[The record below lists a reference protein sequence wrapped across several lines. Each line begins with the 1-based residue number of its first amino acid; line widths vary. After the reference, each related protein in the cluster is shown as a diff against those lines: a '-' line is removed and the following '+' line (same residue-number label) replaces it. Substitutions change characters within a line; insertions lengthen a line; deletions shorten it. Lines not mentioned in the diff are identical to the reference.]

1 MLITATEDT
10 SDRESSIEFLN
21 SIRAIAWHIIQQNEG
36 IQNGTITGIEIPLA
50 TLGIGNGL
58 YSPLS
63 FAVPDNSIDQTI
75 QTEYYVAFAVNNTY
89 DMSYP
94 FEKRC

>member
-1 MLITATEDT
+1 MLIKATEDT
-10 SDRESSIEFLN
+10 WERESSIEKLN

-58 YSPLS
+58 YSPL
-63 FAVPDNSIDQTI
+63 FFTGPDNSIDQTI

-89 DMSYP
+89 DMFSP